1 MQRKYMSNQAVVE
14 VGEVITLCG
23 QCEGCPNPYGCIRSC
38 AIKTYVREAVREVV
52 DETRGDE

>member
-1 MQRKYMSNQAVVE
+1 MNDQKLIE

-38 AIKTYVREAVREVV
+38 AIKTYVRDAVREMVA
-52 DETRGDE
+52 ETRGDE